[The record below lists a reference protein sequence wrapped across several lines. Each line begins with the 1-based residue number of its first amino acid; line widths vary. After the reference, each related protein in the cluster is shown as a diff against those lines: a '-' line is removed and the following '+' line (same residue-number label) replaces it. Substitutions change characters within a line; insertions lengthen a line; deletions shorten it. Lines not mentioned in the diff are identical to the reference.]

1 MSRVGNL
8 PVPIPDGVKV
18 EIKGESISVTGPKG
32 TLTESLRPELDVKLE
47 GNEVIVSRPNDQKQT
62 RAYHGL
68 VRALIAN
75 MVVGVT
81 QGYEKILDI
90 EGVGYRASMK
100 GKDLDLSVGHSHP
113 VVMTPPEGITF
124 EVDGQ
129 QTIKVSG
136 IDKQMVGQVAANV
149 RKVRKPEPYKGKGI
163 RYRDEY
169 IRRKEGKAAK

>member
-8 PVPIPDGVKV
+8 PVSIPDGVKI
-18 EIKGESISVTGPKG
+18 EIKGDAIAVTGPKG
-32 TLTESLRPELDVKLE
+32 TLTESLRPELEVKIE
-47 GNEVIVSRPNDQKQT
+47 DNEVIITRPNEQKQT
-62 RAYHGL
+62 KAYHGL
-68 VRALIAN
+68 LRALIAN
-75 MVVGVT
+75 MVEGVT
-81 QGYEKILDI
+81 KGYEKILDI

-136 IDKQMVGQVAANV
+136 ISKQLVGQVAANV

-169 IRRKEGKAAK
+169 VRRKEGKAAK